1 MFSTKELEETKKGR
15 CSVCFS
21 FSYLQCRQNPR
32 ILRKCK
38 THYTDALYQK
48 INRNGRREV
57 LERSYLTV
65 KETDVT
71 PVVNKSHTIVRWN
84 FIVRREAKSVDGKT
98 SSTEEW
104 YLVGLRKVD
113 GEWKVEDVR
122 KSMSQI
128 NEPNGYET
136 EGSSALLS
144 TTNRAGMQ

>member
-1 MFSTKELEETKKGR
+1 M
-15 CSVCFS
+15 
-21 FSYLQCRQNPR
+21 
-32 ILRKCK
+32 
-38 THYTDALYQK
+38 
-48 INRNGRREV
+48 

-113 GEWKVEDVR
+113 GEMNLTAMKQKEV
-122 KSMSQI
+122 Q
-128 NEPNGYET
+128 P
-136 EGSSALLS
+136 
-144 TTNRAGMQ
+144 